1 MTAARGSRFA
11 EMVAVAM
18 EILDRDGLD
27 AFTMRNVADRLGI
40 REASLYKHCGGRDD
54 LLAGVAA
61 QGVAR
66 MAEGRRRAVA
76 AASEPADA
84 VRRMAIEHRAFA
96 RRHPHLYRLT
106 FDRPFPA
113 DAGVGAQEA
122 RARQPVA
129 GVLRSEELTWAAFAF
144 THGMLELERTG
155 RLSPGPQLEA
165 VWEIGIQLFGGSA
178 RDPSALARVGALE
191 RDLRVHGDFIET
203 VRTLMAALPAP
214 PADDPAPSEPPSSEP
229 ARSEEITHASP

>member
-27 AFTMRNVADRLGI
+27 ALTMRNVADRLGI

-61 QGVAR
+61 EGVAR

-76 AASEPADA
+76 AASDPADA
-84 VRRMAIEHRAFA
+84 VRRMAIVHRAFA
-96 RRHPHLYRLT
+96 RQHPHLYRLT
-106 FDRPFPA
+106 FDRPFPVS
-113 DAGVGAQEA
+113 AGVGAQEA

-144 THGMLELERTG
+144 THGLLELERTG
-155 RLSPGPQLEA
+155 RLTQGPQLDA

-178 RDPSALARVGALE
+178 RDPSATARVGALE
-191 RDLRVHGDFIET
+191 RDLRAHADFIET
-203 VRTLMAALPAP
+203 VRALMAALPQP
-214 PADDPAPSEPPSSEP
+214 PAGDPAPAEPTSPEP
-229 ARSEEITHASP
+229 APSEEITHAGS